1 MRRALVTGASRGIGA
16 AVVRA
21 LVERGHTVA
30 AAARD
35 EAGLAALEAHPLPAD
50 LADRATAAALPARAA
65 EALGG
70 PVEIF
75 VHCAGIAS
83 PAPVPKI
90 SLADWDR
97 VLDVNLTSALL
108 IAQGVVPGMVAAGW
122 GRIVLTGSIYSR
134 SGGKFAG
141 AYATSKHGL
150 LGLGRV
156 LAAELA
162 NKGVTSNVVIPG
174 WTDTEMVATEAES
187 VATARGITAGE
198 AVKLFLRNQPIGRM
212 VTPAEVAALVAFL
225 AGEDAAAITG
235 QAVNIDGGS
244 LQS

>member
-1 MRRALVTGASRGIGA
+1 
-16 AVVRA
+16 
-21 LVERGHTVA
+21 
-30 AAARD
+30 
-35 EAGLAALEAHPLPAD
+35 
-50 LADRATAAALPARAA
+50 
-65 EALGG
+65 
-70 PVEIF
+70 VEIF